1 MLRDY
6 VKDWFVHDVDSPYMN
21 VAMKFKDGMSEKVPA
36 VVHFDD
42 TARLQTVSKED
53 NEWYYNFIDNFRS
66 KTDVPI
72 VLNTSFND
80 REPIV
85 ETPQHALDC
94 FLRTNIDYLYFRDY
108 GILVSKG
115 VK

>member
-1 MLRDY
+1 
-6 VKDWFVHDVDSPYMN
+6 MN
-21 VAMKFKDGMSEKVPA
+21 EPEVCKDGMSGKVPA

-72 VLNTSFND
+72 VLNT
-80 REPIV
+80 
-85 ETPQHALDC
+85 
-94 FLRTNIDYLYFRDY
+94 
-108 GILVSKG
+108 ILMM
-115 VK
+115 